1 MDLCTDYD
9 YGGRGLGDFPLLVAD
24 DALKAGDSR
33 KDEGMHLAQPEKVA
47 LIEFL
52 DRLCYGRLFLFGLV
66 TNKPLPHHYQIRE
79 LPTRI
84 LIDRQRLAHDAFSR
98 CLVPQQIFPSGYC

>member
-24 DALKAGDSR
+24 DALKAGDRR

-52 DRLCYGRLFLFGLV
+52 DRLCW
-66 TNKPLPHHYQIRE
+66 E

-84 LIDRQRLAHDAFSR
+84 LIDRQRPAHDAFSR